1 VLCCDDDG
9 LVVDDEAVSCSDML
23 DWSIEFESLTD
34 RVSSLFV
41 HPQSQKNSGQ
51 YLEGLLAPIERKNGW
66 TIAEYTG
73 EKKPKAMQ
81 RFLNLTSWDA
91 DALRDMNRD
100 YAMENLGDPDG
111 ILIADPTGFAK
122 KGKKSASVQRQ
133 YSGTLGRVDN
143 CQIATF
149 LAYVNSDGDRV
160 LIDREL
166 YIPEK
171 TWFSDRQ
178 RCTEAGIPPD
188 LEFTT
193 RPEQVV
199 AMVERTVRAGL
210 SFRWFTA
217 DEEFGQNPGLRD
229 YLENAAI
236 AYVMAV
242 PKNTQ
247 FTDPVGDTVT
257 MKDVATRLRPSV
269 WVRRACGIGTKGFR
283 VYDWALIA
291 SDHPDH
297 QYMIRRSID
306 DGELAFYHCYNPRRE
321 PVGELVRVAGARWPI
336 EECFHTAKGQVGLD
350 NYQVCLYHAWYRH
363 VILAMIAHTFLAI
376 LAHRHREKK
385 RGSTS
390 SHSATG
396 DDVTDNTI
404 TSPTPLAP
412 TPPLRRRIRL
422 TLAEIRR
429 LFNVCYQAKQV
440 IHTAMN
446 WSTYRRQHQ
455 AEARRHHF
463 TRRLKIQYL
472 AL

>member
-1 VLCCDDDG
+1 MIICADLAFVLCCDDDG
-9 LVVDDEAVSCSDML
+9 PVVDDDAVSCSDLL

-41 HPQSQKNSGQ
+41 HPRSQTHSGQ

-66 TIAEYTG
+66 TIAEHAG
-73 EKKPKAMQ
+73 EKEPKAMQ

-100 YAMENLGDPDG
+100 YAIENLGDRDG
-111 ILIADPTGFAK
+111 VLIADPTGFAK
-122 KGKKSASVQRQ
+122 KGKKSAGVQRQ

-143 CQIATF
+143 CQIGTF
-149 LAYVNSDGDRV
+149 LAYVNSVGDRV

-178 RCTEAGIPPD
+178 RCAEAGIPPE

-193 RPEQVV
+193 RPEQVA
-199 AMVERTVRAGL
+199 AMVERTVAAGVP
-210 SFRWFTA
+210 FRWFTA

-229 YLENAAI
+229 YLENAAV

-247 FTDPVGDTVT
+247 LTDSAGVTVT
-257 MKDVATRLRPSV
+257 VKDVPARLRPNA
-269 WVRRACGIGTKGFR
+269 WVRRACGIGTKGYR
-283 VYDWALIA
+283 VYDWAVID

-297 QYMIRRSID
+297 QYMIRRAID

-336 EECFHTAKGQVGLD
+336 EECFQTAKGQVGLD
-350 NYQVCLYHAWYRH
+350 NYQVRLYHAWYRH
-363 VILAMIAHTFLAI
+363 ITLAMIAQTFLAI

-385 RGSTS
+385 GDSHPAPPPPQTMPPTTRPPARPNSRQDRRSGDGS
-390 SHSATG
+390 A
-396 DDVTDNTI
+396 
-404 TSPTPLAP
+404 
-412 TPPLRRRIRL
+412 
-422 TLAEIRR
+422 
-429 LFNVCYQAKQV
+429 
-440 IHTAMN
+440 
-446 WSTYRRQHQ
+446 
-455 AEARRHHF
+455 
-463 TRRLKIQYL
+463 
-472 AL
+472 